1 MKNIEISIQLDPVN
15 DGVNSFPTDVRMKG
29 RGALVIGT
37 NGNYRFIAEDE
48 AIEVMDKLSGCCETE
63 YICKTSYLVV
73 YNSNK
78 VIKTIE
84 GKFFVGSAL
93 IVKGTN
99 AGMEFLS
106 EDEIDTVVNEFA
118 SRMATLCSGD
128 IQFSAYEI

>member
-48 AIEVMDKLSGCCETE
+48 AIEIMDKLSGCCETE
-63 YICKTSYLVV
+63 YIGKTSYLVV
-73 YNSNK
+73 YNSKK

-99 AGMEFLS
+99 AS
-106 EDEIDTVVNEFA
+106 E
-118 SRMATLCSGD
+118 
-128 IQFSAYEI
+128 Y

>member
-1 MKNIEISIQLDPVN
+1 MSDEFDKTLITKLVKSNTAVNLSSPMWDLMMKNIYSLNAFGIDAQDFRMNVTFK
-15 DGVNSFPTDVRMKG
+15 DNS
-29 RGALVIGT
+29 
-37 NGNYRFIAEDE
+37 
-48 AIEVMDKLSGCCETE
+48 E
-63 YICKTSYLVV
+63 YIGKTSYLVV
-73 YNSNK
+73 YNSKK

>member
-73 YNSNK
+73 YNSKK

-99 AGMEFLS
+99 AGMGFLS
-106 EDEIDTVVNEFA
+106 ED
-118 SRMATLCSGD
+118 
-128 IQFSAYEI
+128 